1 MSSFS
6 FLKKQQ
12 ITLRGIIPLQIGD
25 ILNLVDDDGITNGLI
40 ITRFR
45 GYLNVAS
52 SDMVACAAITEALIV
67 WRLTL

>member
-1 MSSFS
+1 M
-6 FLKKQQ
+6 
-12 ITLRGIIPLQIGD
+12 PLQIGD